1 MNNKSL
7 FAEPQAVV
15 VRFDVMDVIATS
27 GGVSTTY
34 FEGSSINSA
43 VEAE

>member
-1 MNNKSL
+1 MNKT
-7 FAEPQAVV
+7 FFDEPQAVV

-34 FEGSSINSA
+34 FEGSSIQSA
-43 VEAE
+43 SEAQ